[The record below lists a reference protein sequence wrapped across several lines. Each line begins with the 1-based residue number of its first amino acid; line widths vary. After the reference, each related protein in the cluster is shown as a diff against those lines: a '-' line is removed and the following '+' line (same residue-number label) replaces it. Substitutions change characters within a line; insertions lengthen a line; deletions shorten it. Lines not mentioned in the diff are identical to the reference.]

1 MMTRSRMAGAQP
13 RLSACLALAMASLA
27 AQADE
32 HPHGDPAITLDPL
45 VVTASAPVSPLL
57 WVTDPRLPRQ
67 PVPAS
72 DGADYLKTVP
82 GFSTVRNGGTNGDPV
97 LRGMFGSRLNILSND
112 GNLIGACPSRMDNP
126 LSYIAPET
134 YDRLT
139 IIKGPQSV
147 RWGAGASAG
156 TVRFE
161 RDTPRFDA
169 PGVRAGGSVLVG
181 SRNRNDQVL
190 DLTAGTPD
198 FYVRANGNRSEADD
212 YKDGDGQV
220 VPSKWRKWNGDVA
233 VGWTPDADTLLE
245 VSAGAGDAIARYAG
259 RGMDGA
265 AFERTSYAARFEKH
279 NLPGAWDTLQANVY
293 YNEADHVMDNYTL
306 RTPNP
311 SSSMPMPMASNVDR
325 RTRGGRISSE
335 WQWQGVGLV
344 AGVDAEDSR
353 HRGRSAMGR
362 GTYRQL
368 PKTSDAQFRRQGVFS
383 ELTVGVDTRRR
394 WIGGL
399 RLDRA
404 QADDH
409 RRQSGGMM
417 AMPNPTFGAQRREW
431 LGSGFLCWER
441 DLRDGLEVY
450 AGLGHS
456 ERMPDYWE
464 LFSPDVGPVGSVN
477 AFAGIQPERTTQ
489 LDLGLQY
496 RTARVKAW
504 VSAYAGRIDDY
515 ILFTYRSGG
524 MMGSSSQA
532 TNVDARIAGAEAGLQ
547 LQLDDQWALGGTLAY
562 AWGENRADDRPLPQM
577 PPLEARISAD
587 WQGERWSAGALLRAV
602 THQHR
607 VAAGQGNVVAQDL
620 GPSAGFATLALN
632 AAYRFTPLLQ
642 ASLGVDNLFDRTY
655 SEHLNLAGSA
665 DFGFPA
671 DPVRINEPG
680 RTVWMKVNYRY

>member
-1 MMTRSRMAGAQP
+1 MKNLSRPAGASA
-13 RLSACLALAMASLA
+13 RLPVALGLAVAAAMAHA
-27 AQADE
+27 APADE
-32 HPHGDPAITLDPL
+32 ARTLDTL
-45 VVTASAPVSPLL
+45 VVTAAAPSSPLH

-82 GFSTVRNGGTNGDPV
+82 GFSAIRNGGTNGDPV

-126 LSYIAPET
+126 LSYIAPESF
-134 YDRLT
+134 DRLT

-156 TVRFE
+156 TIRFE
-161 RDTPRFDA
+161 RDTPRFDQ
-169 PGVRAGGSVLVG
+169 PGVRADASALVG

-190 DLTAGTPD
+190 DLTLGNPTG
-198 FYVRANGNRSEADD
+198 YVRASGNRSEADD
-212 YKDGDGQV
+212 YKDGHGDV

-233 VGWTPDADTLLE
+233 LGWTPDADTLLE

-265 AFERTSYAARFEKH
+265 AFERTTFGARFEKR

-311 SSSMPMPMASNVDR
+311 DSSMPMPMASNVDR
-325 RTRGGRISSE
+325 RTQGGRINSE
-335 WQWQGVGLV
+335 WRWQDVHLV

-353 HRGRSAMGR
+353 HRGRVGMGR
-362 GTYRQL
+362 NTYQ
-368 PKTSDAQFRRQGVFS
+368 DAAWSRDADFERQGVFS
-383 ELTVGVDTRRR
+383 ELTLGADTAQRWISGLRIDRARVRDTR
-394 WIGGL
+394 
-399 RLDRA
+399 A
-404 QADDH
+404 QT
-409 RRQSGGMM
+409 RGMM
-417 AMPNPTFGAQRREW
+417 MDMPNPTAGQQRRQW
-431 LGSGFLCWER
+431 LGSGFVRYEQ
-441 DLRDGLEVY
+441 DLAQGLTAY

-464 LFSPDVGPVGSVN
+464 LFSPDAGPAGSVN

-489 LDLGLQY
+489 LDVGVQY
-496 RTARVKAW
+496 NGPRVQAW
-504 VSAYAGRIDDY
+504 VSAYAGQIQDY

-532 TNVDARIAGAEAGLQ
+532 DNIHARIAGAEAGLS
-547 LQLDDQWALGGTLAY
+547 LQLDEQWSLGSTLAY
-562 AWGENRADDRPLPQM
+562 AWGENRDTQRPLPQM
-577 PPLEARISAD
+577 PPLEARLSAD
-587 WQGERWSAGALLRAV
+587 WQGQRWSAGALLRAV
-602 THQHR
+602 TARHR
-607 VAAGQGNVVAQDL
+607 VATGQGNVVAQDL
-620 GPSAGFATLALN
+620 GPSAGFATFALN
-632 AAYRFTPLLQ
+632 AAYRFSSQLQ
-642 ASLGVDNLFDRTY
+642 FSAGVDNLFDRAY

-680 RTVWMKVNYRY
+680 RSLWMKVNYRY

>member
-1 MMTRSRMAGAQP
+1 MKNLSRPAGASA
-13 RLSACLALAMASLA
+13 RLPVALGLAVAASLA
-27 AQADE
+27 HAAPADE
-32 HPHGDPAITLDPL
+32 ARTLDTL
-45 VVTASAPVSPLL
+45 VVTAAAPSSPLH

-82 GFSTVRNGGTNGDPV
+82 GFSAIRNGGTNGDPV

-126 LSYIAPET
+126 LSYIAPESF
-134 YDRLT
+134 DRLT

-156 TVRFE
+156 TIRFE
-161 RDTPRFDA
+161 RDTPRFEA
-169 PGVRAGGSVLVG
+169 PGLRADASALVG
-181 SRNRNDQVL
+181 SRNRNDQVV
-190 DLTAGTPD
+190 DLTVGNPSG
-198 FYVRANGNRSEADD
+198 YVRASGNRSEADD
-212 YKDGDGQV
+212 YKDGHGAV

-233 VGWTPDADTLLE
+233 LGWTPDADTLLE

-265 AFERTSYAARFEKH
+265 AFERTTFGARFEKR

-311 SSSMPMPMASNVDR
+311 HSSMPMPMASNVDR
-325 RTRGGRISSE
+325 RTQGGRISSE
-335 WQWQGVGLV
+335 WRWQDVQLV

-353 HRGRSAMGR
+353 HRGRVGMGR
-362 GTYRQL
+362 NTYQNAAWSR
-368 PKTSDAQFRRQGVFS
+368 DADFERQGVFT
-383 ELTVGVDTRRR
+383 ELTLGADTARR
-394 WIGGL
+394 WISGL
-399 RLDRA
+399 RIDRA
-404 QADDH
+404 RVRDTRAQI
-409 RRQSGGMM
+409 SGMM
-417 AMPNPTFGAQRREW
+417 MDMPNPTAGRQRRQW
-431 LGSGFLCWER
+431 LGSGFLRYEQ
-441 DLRDGLEVY
+441 DLAQGLTAY

-464 LFSPDVGPVGSVN
+464 LFSPDAGPAGSVN

-489 LDLGLQY
+489 LDVGVQY
-496 RTARVKAW
+496 NGPRVQAW
-504 VSAYAGRIDDY
+504 VSAYAGQIQDY
-515 ILFTYRSGG
+515 ILFNYHSGG

-532 TNVDARIAGAEAGLQ
+532 DNIDARIAGAEAGLK
-547 LQLDDQWALGGTLAY
+547 LQLDEQWSLGSTLAY
-562 AWGENRADDRPLPQM
+562 AWGENRDAHRPLPQM
-577 PPLEARISAD
+577 PPLEARLSAD
-587 WQGERWSAGALLRAV
+587 WQGQRWSAGALLRAV
-602 THQHR
+602 TAQHR

-620 GPSAGFATLALN
+620 GPSAGFATFALN
-632 AAYRFTPLLQ
+632 AAYRFSTQLQ
-642 ASLGVDNLFDRTY
+642 LSAGVDNLFDRAY

-680 RTVWMKVNYRY
+680 RSLWMKVNYRY